1 MSSIRHLAALACAV
15 PIPVA
20 AQAGPAYHDLSRA
33 SHKVTTDCEVKV
45 PMRDGVHL
53 AANIVRPD
61 GAGTFPDVISY
72 IPYGKEPSPYFAE
85 RGYVAIFAEERGTG
99 RSEGVMKDYFDA
111 QSYRSG

>member
-1 MSSIRHLAALACAV
+1 MGPGHSRSSS
-15 PIPVA
+15 P
-20 AQAGPAYHDLSRA
+20 
-33 SHKVTTDCEVKV
+33 
-45 PMRDGVHL
+45 
-53 AANIVRPD
+53 N
-61 GAGTFPDVISY
+61 

>member
-61 GAGTFPDVISY
+61 GAGTFPVVISY